1 MKNKIILVI
10 AGLLSLLLLAHCDLF
25 DGLVDPEEGQSAV
38 EIVTNRQSLAP
49 GDSITITLYNRS
61 EEPIFLE
68 GCNPI
73 YYSVKKDTGW
83 VDYPFR
89 FCYWEGYEHEV
100 PAGGVY
106 RETVQ
111 IKVEVTMVRFVAPVY
126 RGCKSGLPI
135 SEAGCRSRTLY
146 SSNVVQI
153 RQPRH

>member
-1 MKNKIILVI
+1 MQTRIILFV
-10 AGLLSLLLLAHCDLF
+10 AGLVSLLLAQCDLF
-25 DGLVDPEEGQSAV
+25 DSLVDPEKDQSIV

-49 GDSITITLYNRS
+49 GDSITVTLYNHS

-83 VDYPFR
+83 VDHPFR
-89 FCYWEGYEHEV
+89 LCFWEGYEREV
-100 PAGGVY
+100 PAGAVY

-111 IKVEVTMVRFVAPVY
+111 LAVEATMVRFVVPVY
-126 RGCKSGLPI
+126 RGCKSGLPL
-135 SEAGCRSRTLY
+135 SQAECRSRTIY